1 MRNHRLII
9 SALILTQIACTKDI
23 INKNLSMLY
32 GKWSPY
38 QSINLTITND
48 TIKGDTIFVLNQFL
62 QFDKTDFC
70 KRIYVRNDS
79 SIIYNF
85 KWVFIEPDT
94 ISIISC
100 PEEQWELGECEPYWW
115 YNNWW
120 IEEINEYSMILK
132 LQWDTVDIETHEKI
146 GNKFSIDYFNRVPE

>member
-1 MRNHRLII
+1 M
-9 SALILTQIACTKDI
+9 TQTACTKDI
-23 INKNLSMLY
+23 INNNLSMLY

-38 QSINLTITND
+38 QSINLTITDD
-48 TIKGDTIFVLNQFL
+48 TIKCDTIFVFNQFL

-79 SIIYNF
+79 SIIIYNYR
-85 KWVFIEPDT
+85 WVFIEPDT

-100 PEEQWELGECEPYWW
+100 SEEQWEEGGCEPYWW

-120 IEEINEYSMILK
+120 IEEINKYSMILK
-132 LQWDTVDIETHEKI
+132 LQWDTVDIDTHEKI
-146 GNKFSIDYFNRVPE
+146 GNEFSIDYFNSVPE